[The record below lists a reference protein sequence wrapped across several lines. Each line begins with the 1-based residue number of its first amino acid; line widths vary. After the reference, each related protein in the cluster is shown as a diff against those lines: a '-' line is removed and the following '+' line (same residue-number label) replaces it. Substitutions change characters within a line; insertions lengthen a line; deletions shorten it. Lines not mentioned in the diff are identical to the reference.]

1 MAKKR
6 KAAKRTTRRRMSGAG
21 SQGLNKILGAVVGYV
36 GGKMLS
42 QKLLPTMDDKIKGVA
57 LVAVGQFGVPMI
69 GKSPM
74 FEGLGMGVTIAGAD
88 TALRGFNV
96 ISGAGNVNP
105 QMFLPSMSGD
115 GISRLTVAGADGIS
129 QTTVAGSRRRYRVDG

>member
-6 KAAKRTTRRRMSGAG
+6 KAAKRTTKRRMSGAG

-57 LVAVGQFGVPMI
+57 LVAVGQFAVPMI

-88 TALRGFNV
+88 TALRGFKV

-105 QMFLPSMSGD
+105 QMFLPAMAGD
-115 GISRLTVAGADGIS
+115 GISRMTVAGDGIS